1 MEEDYV
7 VRRGDSLSK
16 IAAIHGM
23 SLDRLLELNP
33 GIENRNL
40 INIGQ
45 RLQLSEAS
53 PISLLDMLPSA
64 PSMGGS
70 GSSYDVALAAL
81 KELAGN
87 ANQSIYD
94 ASQNIQ
100 SKVSGAIDSGWG
112 SFGNFLRDVRETINE
127 NKQNISGLAT
137 TTAAAALPHAIRYTY
152 LPDNAIVDNQF
163 NYDIYNAFAK
173 LMASEYGPKL
183 LEEGIQDYSMYQ
195 DLGGAADIAGGDG
208 QITNPDIDAFSKTFG
223 SVAPGNIK
231 VNEDGSITLEDR
243 YNFDFTENFL
253 WDQIGE
259 RWRKGNETGSGLAA
273 LEYLFT
279 KARNL
284 MASVRPDMY
293 DYEMGGDDR
302 TYTVDGVQKT
312 GVYTHPEERNRTGY
326 ITRITITPEDI
337 ERARQGLP
345 IAPRSDPGTLTI
357 AGTTGRSFP
366 EVLLKRISSELG
378 KPVEGG
384 MRGF

>member
-53 PISLLDMLPSA
+53 PISLLDMLPSV

-70 GSSYDVALAAL
+70 GSSYDAALAAL
-81 KELAGN
+81 KEFAGN

-100 SKVSGAIDSGWG
+100 SSIADRVG
-112 SFGNFLRDVRETINE
+112 SFSESIKSLAKTAYDNR
-127 NKQNISGLAT
+127 QNIYGIAST
-137 TTAAAALPHAIRYTY
+137 TLPAAIGPAIRYTY
-152 LPDNAIVDNQF
+152 LPDNAVVENQF
-163 NYDIYNAFAK
+163 DQKVFDAFAK
-173 LMASEYGPKL
+173 IMASEYGPKL
-183 LEEGIQDYSMYQ
+183 LEEGIEDYSMYQ
-195 DLGGAADIAGGDG
+195 DLGGAGDIAGGDG
-208 QITNPDIDAFSKTFG
+208 KINNFDIDAFSKIFG
-223 SVAPGNIK
+223 SVAPGNVR
-231 VNEDGSITLEDR
+231 VNEDGSVTLEDR
-243 YNFDFTENFL
+243 YNFNFTEDFL
-253 WDQIGE
+253 YDQIGE
-259 RWRKGNETGSGLAA
+259 RRNKGNITGSGLAA
-273 LEYLFT
+273 AEYLFQ

-284 MASVRPDMY
+284 MAGVRSDMY
-293 DYEMGGDDR
+293 DYEMEGEG
-302 TYTVDGVQKT
+302 TYTVDGVEKQ
-312 GVYTHPEERNRTGY
+312 GVYTNPEEREKTGY
-326 ITRITITPEDI
+326 INRITITPEDI

-345 IAPRSDPGTLTI
+345 IARRTDPGTLTI
-357 AGTTGRSFP
+357 DGETSRS
-366 EVLLKRISSELG
+366 LLGYLANQLG